1 MSKPSIALSEIEDRA
16 TAALTRH
23 GASKT
28 AAASVA
34 RAIRI
39 AEATGNLIC
48 GLYYLESY
56 CQQLTTGRVI
66 GTVEPIVTRPK
77 SGTVQVDAA
86 FGFAQPAFD
95 AGLPE
100 ALKAASELGLAAL
113 SIHHSHTCTSMGF
126 FTDQIAR
133 AGMIGIGM
141 TNAPACVAP
150 PGGTKPVLGTNPI
163 SMAVPDGQG
172 GIAFAF
178 DQSTSATAIGKV
190 RVAASKGEK
199 VPEGWIIDADGN
211 PTTEPKD
218 MASLL
223 SAGGYKGY
231 GFGLM
236 AEILAAGLTGSV
248 LSVEAAPLKTPEGP
262 HHDLGQFY
270 MLIDPTAFTKD
281 LPARIDTLADAVEN
295 QPGARLPGRGKT
307 LPSAVDIDA
316 DLWASVLNL
325 AGDTE

>member
-1 MSKPSIALSEIEDRA
+1 MTQVTLDEVEAQTIKALV
-16 TAALTRH
+16 RH
-23 GASKT
+23 GASET
-28 AAASVA
+28 VAASVA
-34 RAIRI
+34 RAVRM

-56 CQQLTTGRVI
+56 CIQLQTGRVN
-66 GTVEPIVTRPK
+66 GTVTPTVTRPK
-77 SGTVQVDAA
+77 GGTVQVDAGL
-86 FGFAQPAFD
+86 GFAQSAFD

-100 ALKAASELGLAAL
+100 ALKAASELGIAAL

-126 FTDQIAR
+126 FTEQVAR
-133 AGMIGIGM
+133 AGMICIGM

-150 PGGTKPVLGTNPI
+150 PGGSSPVLGTNPI
-163 SMAVPDGQG
+163 AMSVPDGAG
-172 GIAFAF
+172 GIAFQF

-190 RVAASKGEK
+190 RVAASKDEQ

-223 SAGGYKGY
+223 SAGGYKGF

-248 LSVEAAPLKTPEGP
+248 LSVEAEPLKTPNGP
-262 HHDLGQFY
+262 PHDLGQFY
-270 MLIDPTAFTKD
+270 MIIDPAAYGNT
-281 LPARIDTLADAVEN
+281 LPSRIETLADAVEA

-307 LPSAVDIDA
+307 LPDTVDIDEA
-316 DLWASVLNL
+316 LWKQVLNL
-325 AGDTE
+325 SGE